1 LDLSKQQNMKKS
13 MTLIEVLISLVLIT
27 IVITATFS
35 VQSKSISFFDKM
47 KSSSKNSSLIS
58 MAVYKNEQT
67 TYLSELAN
75 FKDDDIDREFKKYKL
90 KIDEDIIKKDTQNL
104 ENVVIEITANQKVI
118 TLNSDIIKKYYSFK
132 LDIQ

>member
-1 LDLSKQQNMKKS
+1 MKKS

-35 VQSKSISFFDKM
+35 VQSKSISFFGKM
-47 KSSSKNSSLIS
+47 KNSSKNSSLIS
-58 MAVYKNEQT
+58 MGVYENEQT
-67 TYLSELAN
+67 TYLSELVR

-90 KIDEDIIKKDTQNL
+90 KIDEDTIKKDTQNL
-104 ENVVIEITANQKVI
+104 ENVAIEITINQKVI

>member
-1 LDLSKQQNMKKS
+1 MDLSKQQNMKKS

-27 IVITATFS
+27 IVITAALS

-58 MAVYKNEQT
+58 MVVYKDKQT
-67 TYLSELAN
+67 TYLSELVN

-90 KIDEDIIKKDTQNL
+90 KIDEDIIKKDTLNL
-104 ENVVIEITANQKVI
+104 ENVAIEITTNQKVI

>member
-1 LDLSKQQNMKKS
+1 MDLSKQQNMKKS

>member
-1 LDLSKQQNMKKS
+1 MKKS

-27 IVITATFS
+27 IVITAALS

-104 ENVVIEITANQKVI
+104 ENVVIEITTNQKVI

>member
-27 IVITATFS
+27 IVITAALS

-58 MAVYKNEQT
+58 MVVYKDKQT
-67 TYLSELAN
+67 TYLSELVN

-90 KIDEDIIKKDTQNL
+90 KIDEDIIKKDTLNL
-104 ENVVIEITANQKVI
+104 ENVAIEITTNQKVI

>member
-1 LDLSKQQNMKKS
+1 

-58 MAVYKNEQT
+58 MGVYKNEQT

-75 FKDDDIDREFKKYKL
+75 FKDDGIDRELKKYKL

-104 ENVVIEITANQKVI
+104 ENVAIEITTKQKVI

>member
-1 LDLSKQQNMKKS
+1 MDLSKQQNMKKS

-27 IVITATFS
+27 IVITAALS

-104 ENVVIEITANQKVI
+104 ENVVIEITTNQKVI

>member
-1 LDLSKQQNMKKS
+1 MKKS